1 MTEVINLFNNFLNQ
15 LWEGY
20 IQLPDTSGNLRIGEN
35 KTSLIPFIVTPNA
48 LTYEKGNKLIPNQTT
63 TEIAEFN
70 NYQSLMNGIKMNP
83 ASDESGFFLISS
95 IQGNSN
101 PLVGPAYEGV
111 FEKFTP
117 IDFEPVSITY
127 SVMGGQRLYFL
138 AHDTN
143 GPKGTINLQ
152 NTVYGIPEENFVD
165 IFSKTYPTVRGDLMI
180 ELVEKIWSFLKGHVH
195 PVAVMRPARRAT
207 GNGQSVDEIDDLI
220 AQAQNNILNNEI
232 RIN

>member
-1 MTEVINLFNNFLNQ
+1 
-15 LWEGY
+15 
-20 IQLPDTSGNLRIGEN
+20 
-35 KTSLIPFIVTPNA
+35 
-48 LTYEKGNKLIPNQTT
+48 
-63 TEIAEFN
+63 
-70 NYQSLMNGIKMNP
+70 MNP
-83 ASDESGFFLISS
+83 ASDESGFFLISG
-95 IQGNSN
+95 IQGNGN
-101 PLVGPAYEGV
+101 PTIGPEYKGV

-127 SVMGGQRLYFL
+127 NVMGGQRIYFL
-138 AHDTN
+138 AHDTK

-152 NTVYGIPEENFVD
+152 NTLYGIPEENFVD